1 MKWPTSTRLRIILPG
16 GATLHLYPPA
26 GLPFVLVNNYGP
38 AEGTVVATSGPMP
51 SGRHDGTLP
60 PLGRP
65 IINNQIH
72 LLDEQLLPVP
82 PGTVGEIFIN
92 GAGLAREYRNR
103 PDLTAR
109 GFICNPFRAKPGSR
123 MYKAGDLGR
132 LLPDSRLTF
141 ISRVD
146 EQIKIHSFRIE
157 PNEIICALNQHPA
170 VRESLVLAREDS
182 AENKR

>member
-65 IINNQIH
+65 ILNNQIH

-82 PGTVGEIFIN
+82 PGAVGEIYIA
-92 GAGLAREYRNR
+92 GASLARGYRNR
-103 PDLTAR
+103 PDLTAEK
-109 GFICNPFRAKPGSR
+109 FISNPFVAKPGSR
-123 MYKAGDLGR
+123 LYKTGDLAR
-132 LLPDSRLTF
+132 VLPDGQIAFLG
-141 ISRVD
+141 RV
-146 EQIKIHSFRIE
+146 
-157 PNEIICALNQHPA
+157 
-170 VRESLVLAREDS
+170 
-182 AENKR
+182 